1 MYLSFRSSLC
11 GGDSLME
18 ILDTTCHRRYQWR
31 HCRHRWRHRHR
42 LQATEDQFEN
52 PVAEGLTPIPVQ
64 SRKKIN
70 SKETFFYY
78 VENRNP
84 RLIKKLLCVRLLNR
98 SDFQWCS
105 KSGQCVLIF
114 NISGKLFSD
123 RYSNSIWILPENV
136 WKHPK
141 TRQNVMFWIVQPII
155 WL

>member
-1 MYLSFRSSLC
+1 MKSWFEKYINLTSYCSKYLMYLSFRSSQC

-18 ILDTTCHRRYQWR
+18 ILDATCHRRYQWR

-42 LQATEDQFEN
+42 LRATEDQFEN

-98 SDFQWCS
+98 SDFEWCS
-105 KSGQCVLIF
+105 KS
-114 NISGKLFSD
+114 K
-123 RYSNSIWILPENV
+123 
-136 WKHPK
+136 
-141 TRQNVMFWIVQPII
+141 I
-155 WL
+155 WLVCFDFEYFQKTFFGPVFK